1 MTHRL
6 GTCGLGTRR
15 SESQEAAFTE
25 ERGSCR
31 PRACW
36 GGDWAPQGEPPPAG
50 QHLPFQPWPQ
60 SMALH
65 GLGCLTKGPP
75 KMTFLC
81 PDAREVGCTAFRK
94 GFREERGATSPP
106 APAGSLRAEE
116 LKILS
121 PREERDLSPGP
132 KKELCT
138 PHPRCKCKPLSHR
151 NRVLRCSP
159 AVASHDGSD
168 ACRGVSGFTNRVLS
182 SPWEAVGVKGSVVLT
197 RATTQ
202 MPLENVT
209 ARERSRS
216 QTTPPRLGREGE
228 GTRGFFWGEGN
239 VRELDAAGG
248 LSVAR

>member
-31 PRACW
+31 PRAFRR
-36 GGDWAPQGEPPPAG
+36 GDGAPGGEPPPAG
-50 QHLPFQPWPQ
+50 QHLPSQPWPR

-75 KMTFLC
+75 EMTFLC
-81 PDAREVGCTAFRK
+81 PDAREVGRTAFRK

-116 LKILS
+116 LKIPS
-121 PREERDLSPGP
+121 PRAERGPSPGP

-138 PHPRCKCKPLSHR
+138 PHPRCKCKPLSP
-151 NRVLRCSP
+151 VCFSAP
-159 AVASHDGSD
+159 QQ
-168 ACRGVSGFTNRVLS
+168 
-182 SPWEAVGVKGSVVLT
+182 W
-197 RATTQ
+197 
-202 MPLENVT
+202 PLVT
-209 ARERSRS
+209 APMPVGGRVVIHEPCSVLALRGERDCGADARYN
-216 QTTPPRLGREGE
+216 TGAPRKRGGQGEKPVTGDPTQAGE
-228 GTRGFFWGEGN
+228 GRRRGAGFPLGGGGMFGN
-239 VRELDAAGG
+239 
-248 LSVAR
+248 